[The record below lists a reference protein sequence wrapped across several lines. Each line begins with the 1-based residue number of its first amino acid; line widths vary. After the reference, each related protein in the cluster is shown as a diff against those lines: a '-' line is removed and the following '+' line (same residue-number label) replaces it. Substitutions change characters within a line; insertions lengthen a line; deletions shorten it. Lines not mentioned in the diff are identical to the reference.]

1 MESCFHDGGYLG
13 FPSED
18 EDIRRLLK
26 MIDTDISPC
35 FCAGVASPCLLQC
48 FDAEES
54 RVGIINA
61 IVVGLGHSAF
71 AEGLR
76 NGSSNRSVEGSQ
88 QFWIQS
94 SELPGR
100 THKPQSSWLSI
111 YSCD

>member
-26 MIDTDISPC
+26 MIDTDISPS

-54 RVGIINA
+54 RVVA
-61 IVVGLGHSAF
+61 PTDPSKV
-71 AEGLR
+71 R
-76 NGSSNRSVEGSQ
+76 NNSGFNHPSSLVEPTTTVQ
-88 QFWIQS
+88 LV
-94 SELPGR
+94 EHL
-100 THKPQSSWLSI
+100 LL
-111 YSCD
+111 